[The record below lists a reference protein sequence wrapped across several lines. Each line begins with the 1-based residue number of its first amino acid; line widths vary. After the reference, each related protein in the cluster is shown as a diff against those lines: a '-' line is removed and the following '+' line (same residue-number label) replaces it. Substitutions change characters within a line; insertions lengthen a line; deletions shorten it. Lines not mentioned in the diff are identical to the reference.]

1 MKLTITEL
9 KDILRELDL
18 TVSGRKNELVE
29 RIMQSQNDSTV
40 LTIEEEPDREE
51 SEDDKLNNSEEA
63 TTIHAFLEAGLVDEF
78 FLVLSTVEH
87 AEPVDAGINA
97 ELLSNAGLLRFDD
110 KKWGD
115 EIVQHWSR

>member
-18 TVSGRKNELVE
+18 TVSGQKNELVE

-51 SEDDKLNNSEEA
+51 SEDDELDDSEE
-63 TTIHAFLEAGLVDEF
+63 E
-78 FLVLSTVEH
+78 
-87 AEPVDAGINA
+87 
-97 ELLSNAGLLRFDD
+97 D
-110 KKWGD
+110 K
-115 EIVQHWSR
+115 E

>member
-51 SEDDKLNNSEEA
+51 SEDDELDDSEE
-63 TTIHAFLEAGLVDEF
+63 EGE
-78 FLVLSTVEH
+78 E
-87 AEPVDAGINA
+87 
-97 ELLSNAGLLRFDD
+97 
-110 KKWGD
+110 
-115 EIVQHWSR
+115 